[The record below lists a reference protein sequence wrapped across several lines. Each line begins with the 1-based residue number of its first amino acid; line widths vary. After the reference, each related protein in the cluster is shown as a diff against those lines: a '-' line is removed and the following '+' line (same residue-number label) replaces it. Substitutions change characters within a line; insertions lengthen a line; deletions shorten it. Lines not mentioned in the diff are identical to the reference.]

1 MLRTKRLVNAFPK
14 MSSSLPPQI
23 RVSELRYRRED
34 AAKVLINFENQCL
47 QPIIFVVHG
56 LFVGDLQSLRRLEL

>member
-1 MLRTKRLVNAFPK
+1 